1 MKSQKELSLGLKIC
15 THNGEAINLFTS
27 YCRVMI
33 HKVEYLKI
41 KINPQDSFEI
51 KSLLS
56 RIDKCRCS
64 LEWIYI
70 PTSNITIKEGVSI
83 EDL

>member
-1 MKSQKELSLGLKIC
+1 MKNPKELSLGLKIFPL
-15 THNGEAINLFTS
+15 NGAPISIFS
-27 YCRVMI
+27 FYYRVII

-41 KINPQDSFEI
+41 KINPSDSFEMQD
-51 KSLLS
+51 LLN

-70 PTSNITIKEGVSI
+70 PTSNIIIKEGVST
-83 EDL
+83 EDF

>member
-1 MKSQKELSLGLKIC
+1 VI
-15 THNGEAINLFTS
+15 
-27 YCRVMI
+27 I

-41 KINPQDSFEI
+41 KINPSDSFEMQD
-51 KSLLS
+51 LLN

-70 PTSNITIKEGVSI
+70 PTSNIIIKEGVSTK
-83 EDL
+83 DF

>member
-15 THNGEAINLFTS
+15 TQSGEIVNLFTF
-27 YCRVMI
+27 YCRVVI
-33 HKVEYLKI
+33 NKVEYLKI

-51 KSLLS
+51 KSLLN

-70 PTSNITIKEGVSI
+70 PTSNIAIKEGVSI